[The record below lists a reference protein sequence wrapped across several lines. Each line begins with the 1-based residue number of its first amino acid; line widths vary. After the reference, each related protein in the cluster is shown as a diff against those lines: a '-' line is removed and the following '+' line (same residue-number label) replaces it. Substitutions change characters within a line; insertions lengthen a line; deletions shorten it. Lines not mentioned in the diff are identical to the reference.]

1 MDPHRIILRPR
12 ISEKGMAHVEGRN
25 QYSFEVAKGA
35 NKIEIARAVSQL
47 FNVKVV
53 DVQTMNQ
60 RGKARRLGWVQGR
73 TPACKKAIVKLAE
86 GERIDLF

>member
-1 MDPHRIILRPR
+1 
-12 ISEKGMAHVEGRN
+12 
-25 QYSFEVAKGA
+25 
-35 NKIEIARAVSQL
+35 
-47 FNVKVV
+47 
-53 DVQTMNQ
+53 MNQ